1 MHIKPPSLQDTLLD
15 IARAG
20 AGRLTPSTGICPV
33 CNGSKRTPLPEHSRQ
48 WAHVIAGYDKA
59 TDSLPCDNCTPSQLS
74 EPTGVVPLRAD
85 GHPCAH
91 EFREVST
98 AHQSMHGEHHYVC
111 GACSTRKYID
121 SSG

>member
-1 MHIKPPSLQDTLLD
+1 MKRLITFVLL
-15 IARAG
+15 IIG
-20 AGRLTPSTGICPV
+20 FT
-33 CNGSKRTPLPEHSRQ
+33 
-48 WAHVIAGYDKA
+48 
-59 TDSLPCDNCTPSQLS
+59 
-74 EPTGVVPLRAD
+74 VVPLRAD